1 MAVTTIKIGFTGT
14 RRGMTGSQWASL
26 TSLLRALSQRFERVE
41 FHHGQCIGADEEAAS
56 IAKEVGCW
64 IVSHP
69 PTNQKAVSDFAFDE
83 SRAPRPYLQRNHGI
97 VDETDIMLAAPG
109 EIEEQ
114 LRSGTWATVRYARR
128 VGKPAE
134 ILYPL
139 PDEIRPAVVDIQPQ
153 WPVRGVEKPVIDHRL
168 GSS

>member
-1 MAVTTIKIGFTGT
+1 MTTVKVGFTGT
-14 RRGMTGSQWASL
+14 RRGMTASQWASF
-26 TSLLRALSQRFERVE
+26 TALIRKFCQKYERVE

-56 IAKEVGCW
+56 IAKELGCW

-69 PTNQKAVSDFAFDE
+69 PTNQKAMSDFAFDE

-97 VDETDIMLAAPG
+97 VDEADVMLAAPG

-114 LRSGTWATVRYARR
+114 LRSGTWATIRYARR
-128 VGKPAE
+128 SGKPAE

-139 PDEIRPAVVDIQPQ
+139 PGEVRPAVVDIQPQ
-153 WPVRGVEKPVIDHRL
+153 WPRRGIENKVIDRRL
-168 GSS
+168 GPS

>member
-1 MAVTTIKIGFTGT
+1 MTTIKVGFTGT

-26 TSLLRALSQRFERVE
+26 TALLKAFCQRYDRVE

-56 IAKEVGCW
+56 IAKELGCW

-69 PTNQKAVSDFAFDE
+69 PTNQKAISNFAFDE
-83 SRAPRPYLQRNHGI
+83 ARAPRPYLQRNNGI
-97 VDETDIMLAAPG
+97 VNEADVVLAAPG

-114 LRSGTWATVRYARR
+114 LRSGTWATIRYARR
-128 VGKPAE
+128 SGKPAE

-139 PDEIRPAVVDIQPQ
+139 PGEVRHAITEIQPQ
-153 WPVRGVEKPVIDHRL
+153 WPLPGIESRVIDRRL
-168 GSS
+168 GPS